1 MHSLVDQMRLAV
13 YKSKCRMRRTDT
25 YNPNKTKYWNERR
38 TTASMEQAHRTEVID
53 RTSMEA
59 EADMD
64 ANGENI
70 LIRDGL
76 HSFDL
81 DEFSCGVP
89 SGASSSTGTPLAGG
103 G

>member
-1 MHSLVDQMRLAV
+1 MVRNLNATCTD
-13 YKSKCRMRRTDT
+13 RTDT
-25 YNPNKTKYWNERR
+25 YNSSKTKYWNERR
-38 TTASMEQAHRTEVID
+38 TTASMEQAHRTELID

-59 EADMD
+59 DADMD
-64 ANGENI
+64 ASGENI

-81 DEFSCGVP
+81 DDFSCGIP
-89 SGASSSTGTPLAGG
+89 SGASSSTPSVSAGG